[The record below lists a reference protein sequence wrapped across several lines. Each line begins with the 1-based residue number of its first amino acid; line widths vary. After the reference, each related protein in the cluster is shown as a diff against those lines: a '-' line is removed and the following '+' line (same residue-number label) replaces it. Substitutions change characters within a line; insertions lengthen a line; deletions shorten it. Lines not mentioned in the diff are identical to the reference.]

1 MRRSSDIEPGRRSG
15 RGRRARDRLLSGDPP
30 KGAAEPAH
38 PTATDLEHILY
49 FVGDDLREAALA
61 VGGIERFLLAIEETV
76 GSGDDPG
83 AIEGLLAEVDV
94 ERRVAELDGAL
105 AALVGSLA
113 RLAAARARAQSQPDG
128 YGAEI
133 SKPAAR
139 NA

>member
-15 RGRRARDRLLSGDPP
+15 RGRRARDRLLSGEPP
-30 KGAAEPAH
+30 TGAAEPAQ

-61 VGGIERFLLAIEETV
+61 VGGIERFLLAVEEAV
-76 GSGDDPG
+76 RAGGDPE
-83 AIEGLLAEVDV
+83 ALEGLLGEADVDG
-94 ERRVAELDGAL
+94 RIADLDGAL

-113 RLAAARARAQSQPDG
+113 RLAAARERGDAAG
-128 YGAEI
+128 YRAEI

>member
-30 KGAAEPAH
+30 NGAAESAP

-61 VGGIERFLLAIEETV
+61 VGGIEKFLLAVEEAA
-76 GSGDDPG
+76 GAKDDPG
-83 AIEGLLAEVDV
+83 ALEGLLAEADV
-94 ERRVAELDGAL
+94 EGRIADLDGAL

-113 RLAAARARAQSQPDG
+113 RLAAARRRSAPESAG

>member
-1 MRRSSDIEPGRRSG
+1 MRRSSDIEPGRRNG

-30 KGAAEPAH
+30 KTAVAPAAP
-38 PTATDLEHILY
+38 TDLEHILY

-61 VGGIERFLLAIEETV
+61 VGGIERFLLSVEEAV
-76 GSGDDPG
+76 RAAAEPG
-83 AIEGLLAEVDV
+83 ALEGLLAGAGL
-94 ERRVAELDGAL
+94 ERRVAELDDAL

-113 RLAAARARAQSQPDG
+113 RLVAARARGDG

-133 SKPAAR
+133 PKPAAR